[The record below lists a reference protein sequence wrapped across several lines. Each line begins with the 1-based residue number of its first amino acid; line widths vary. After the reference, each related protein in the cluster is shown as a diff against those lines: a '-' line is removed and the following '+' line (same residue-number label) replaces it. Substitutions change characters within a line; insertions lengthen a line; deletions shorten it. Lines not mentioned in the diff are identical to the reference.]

1 MDKDLWKEAIRE
13 DADEKNMESCN
24 RCQGR
29 VHTKKREGIPIV
41 ERRERRSER
50 DCKRAVEK
58 RIHLAIKVTTNSA
71 SIFCVKERWKETN
84 GVEL

>member
-1 MDKDLWKEAIRE
+1 MDKGVWKEAIRE
-13 DADEKNMESCN
+13 NVDEEDMGSCD
-24 RCQGR
+24 RCQGG
-29 VHTKKREGIPIV
+29 VCTKKREGIPVV

-50 DCKRAVEK
+50 VCKRAVEK

-71 SIFCVKERWKETN
+71 SIFCGKERWKETN